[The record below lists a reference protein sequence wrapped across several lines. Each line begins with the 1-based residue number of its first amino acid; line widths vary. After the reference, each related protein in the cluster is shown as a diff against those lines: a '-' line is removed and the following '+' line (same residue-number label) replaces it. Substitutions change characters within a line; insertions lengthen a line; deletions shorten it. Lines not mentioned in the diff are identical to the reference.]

1 MSKQLCE
8 IYATSYRNQKIDLN
22 RNTPDKHFNSRIK
35 NLDRQFPYDM
45 RAMCER
51 EGVEL

>member
-1 MSKQLCE
+1 MKSLCQ
-8 IYATSYRNQKIDLN
+8 IYANSYNNQKIDLN
-22 RNTPDKHFNSRIK
+22 RNTPVKHFNERIK

-45 RAMCER
+45 RYMCEK